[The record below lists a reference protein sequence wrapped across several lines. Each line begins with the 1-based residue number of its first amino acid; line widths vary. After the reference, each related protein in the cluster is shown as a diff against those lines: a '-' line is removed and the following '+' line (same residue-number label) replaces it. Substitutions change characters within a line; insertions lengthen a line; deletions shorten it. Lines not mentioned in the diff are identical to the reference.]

1 VRGGR
6 SCGSWFASVAM
17 LGQCPVSTEAAHL
30 SEGGRVR
37 RSVDHAVRGLLG
49 LVSLVLLALVVL
61 LTTGFQALIVRT
73 GSMAPTINTGDLIV
87 VREIPP
93 SDAAVGDIITFRD
106 PTRADAV
113 VTHRVVNV
121 RRDGSTF
128 RFVTKGDANGAEER
142 WSIGAEE
149 TMGSYLASIPKV
161 GYFIGWIGLP
171 GARAGLLVAA
181 AVILLFVG
189 VRRLWERHKVR
200 TKGQSK
206 PSKKRLRHA
215 LVLMAVWSIGVVM
228 GYFANS
234 TTQGAFSDAASN
246 SGNAFTIGT
255 WACTAPG
262 SQTVSAVADTDVKSA
277 SPTSNF
283 GTALKITIK
292 SQITANQRTLVRF
305 SLPAIPANCSVS
317 SATLRLYA
325 SSSDSGR
332 TLAAYRAVSSWT
344 EAGVVWNNQ
353 PATVGSASTTTSGL
367 GWRTW
372 DVTAHVQTMYSGT
385 NYGFIVKDAAEGS
398 LLGFLQEFSSRENS
412 TNPPELVVNWG

>member
-1 VRGGR
+1 
-6 SCGSWFASVAM
+6 M
-17 LGQCPVSTEAAHL
+17 
-30 SEGGRVR
+30 R
-37 RSVDHAVRGLLG
+37 RLVDYAVRGLLG
-49 LVSLVLLALVVL
+49 LVSLTLLALVVL

-93 SDAAVGDIITFRD
+93 SDATVGDIITFRD
-106 PTRADAV
+106 PFRANAI
-113 VTHRVVNV
+113 VTHRIVSM
-121 RRDGSTF
+121 RRHGSTF

-142 WSIGAEE
+142 WSIGAWE
-149 TMGSYLASIPKV
+149 TVGSYLASLPLA

-171 GARAGLLVAA
+171 GARAGLLIAA

-189 VRRLWERHKVR
+189 VQRLRERHKVR

-206 PSKKRLRHA
+206 PSKKRLRRA
-215 LVLMAVWSIGVVM
+215 LVLMAVWSIGAVI

-246 SGNAFTIGT
+246 SGNEFATGT
-255 WACTAPG
+255 WGCTAPG
-262 SQTVSAVADTDVKSA
+262 SQTVSAVADTDVKGA

-292 SQITANQRTLVRF
+292 SQITANQRTLVQF
-305 SLPAIPANCSVS
+305 SLPAIPANCTIS

-325 SSSDSGR
+325 SSSNPDR
-332 TLAAYRAVSSWT
+332 TLAAYRAESSWT
-344 EAGVVWNNQ
+344 EAGAVWINQ
-353 PATVGSASTTTSGL
+353 PAVVGSASTTTSGL

-372 DVTAHVQTMYSGT
+372 DVTAHVQTMYSGP

-398 LLGFLQEFSSRENS
+398 LLASLQEFSSRESS